1 MKSKKKKKFNFRWSF
16 KSLKQ
21 LIKILAKEKNYK
33 EIIQKM
39 EQVLQYSSVV
49 TKNIFEKS
57 IFKILTFL
65 KEDEVSFSIL
75 KEIYERILTKVQ
87 SVNKV

>member
-1 MKSKKKKKFNFRWSF
+1 
-16 KSLKQ
+16 
-21 LIKILAKEKNYK
+21 LAKEKNYK